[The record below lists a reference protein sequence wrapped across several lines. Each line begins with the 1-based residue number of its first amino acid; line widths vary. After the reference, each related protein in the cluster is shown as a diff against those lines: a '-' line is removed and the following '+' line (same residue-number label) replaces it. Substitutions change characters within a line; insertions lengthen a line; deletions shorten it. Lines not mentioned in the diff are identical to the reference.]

1 VPRHRVRYEDGRVE
15 HVEGEAAELANRP
28 GVASVEAVGEAGP
41 PEREAEEEEEQP
53 RQRRR

>member
-1 VPRHRVRYEDGRVE
+1 MPRHRVRYEDGRVE